1 MAIRAMSAGA
11 ANAVSKD
18 CPPKMPAAP
27 APGGRY
33 QISEAHRKECSMFMT
48 DFWALIKLTFE
59 RENTD
64 QYWSELVR
72 LADSL
77 GRKYYGNRF
86 AYSMIMAYVDYHSN
100 QAKEENR
107 IRKEAG

>member
-1 MAIRAMSAGA
+1 MAIRSMNAGA
-11 ANAVSKD
+11 ANAASEKY
-18 CPPKMPAAP
+18 PSMMPAAP

-48 DFWALIKLTFE
+48 DFWTLIKLTFE

-77 GRKYYGNRF
+77 GRKYYGNLF
-86 AYSMIMAYVDYHSN
+86 AYSMIMAYVDYHSG
-100 QAKEENR
+100 QAKEDSR
-107 IRKEAG
+107 IRKEA